1 MCLAQWIVLPPEK
14 RMVEGSTPGGSKM
27 YNCCVFLF
35 PIFFKY
41 ILQKHT
47 FSFFHPECRLFQNRN
62 GILEANYRRK
72 ASDVTE
78 HDWLPFHL
86 GGGYGYT

>member
-1 MCLAQWIVLPPEK
+1 MDSASAWKADGRGIDFGREQNVLCF
-14 RMVEGSTPGGSKM
+14 S
-27 YNCCVFLF
+27 F
-35 PIFFKY
+35 PYFFKY

-47 FSFFHPECRLFQNRN
+47 FSFFHPEYRLFQNRN